1 MTEADKI
8 LFQREKQGLLI
19 TLLVRLFV
27 LSTIIIG
34 HIIAHHSHEEV
45 IRISFISVIIMIF
58 ILYFVY
64 LVKNNRTFKFVGY
77 AGVFLDAFLMAYLP
91 YNWYLSVGYYDKVP
105 AAYLFKTSLPLI
117 ALLIITI
124 SSLAIRPLYP
134 ILLAFIFDCIWIFFY
149 TLISNDPR
157 TMYTESFVETLF
169 TEKILPEY
177 YFNFMEIITGVAA
190 LLAYITYSFRKSI
203 QQAVT
208 LEVKTNQLSRY
219 FSPGVLK
226 EIQKDDHIFEAKKA
240 KVIVLF
246 IDIRGFTSMSESMEP
261 TSVIQFLREYH
272 AWVINV
278 IYEFGGTIDKFLGD
292 GLLVT
297 FGTPIALA
305 NDPIRAVYC
314 IKKLQKKLIE
324 FNEERNF
331 FQLPEVKQGIGMHY
345 GDVVVGNIGSENR
358 LEYTVIGDT
367 VNLASRLESQCKDFG
382 VDSIFSQ
389 EMVEVINTI
398 SPNEFSFKELGEV
411 SIRGKSK
418 TIKVFTF
425 FS

>member
-1 MTEADKI
+1 MTESNKI

-19 TLLVRLFV
+19 NFVVRLLALFIMI
-27 LSTIIIG
+27 LG
-34 HIIAHHSHEEV
+34 HIIAHHSFEEV
-45 IRISFISVIIMIF
+45 IRISILSCISMICIFYFI
-58 ILYFVY
+58 Y
-64 LVKNNRTFKFVGY
+64 LVKNDRYFKFVGY
-77 AGVFLDAFLMAYLP
+77 AGVFLDAILLVYLP
-91 YNWYLSVGYYDKVP
+91 YNWYLSVGFYEEVP
-105 AAYLFKTSLPLI
+105 AVYLYKTSLPII

-124 SSLAIRPLYP
+124 SALAIRPLYP
-134 ILLAFIFDCIWIFFY
+134 ILLALIFDCIWIFFY
-149 TLISNDPR
+149 KLITNDPR
-157 TMYTESFVETLF
+157 TIYTESFLETLF
-169 TEKILPEY
+169 SEKILIEF
-177 YFNFMEIITGVAA
+177 YFTYIATITGVAF
-190 LLAYITYSFRKSI
+190 LLAFITHSFRKSI

-226 EIQKDDHIFEAKKA
+226 EIQKDEHIFEAKKA

-305 NDPIRAVYC
+305 DDPIRAIYC
-314 IKKLQKKLIE
+314 VKKLQKKLIE
-324 FNEERNF
+324 FNEERTYY
-331 FQLPEVKQGIGMHY
+331 QLSEVKQGIGMHY
-345 GDVVVGNIGSENR
+345 GEVVVGNIGSENR

-367 VNLASRLESQCKDFG
+367 VNLASRLELQCKDFG

-389 EMVEVINTI
+389 EMVDVVHSI
-398 SPNEFSFKELGEV
+398 SPKEFSFKELGEI

-418 TIKVFTF
+418 TVKIFTF
-425 FS
+425 G